1 MNKSLEIV
9 AIIMALLFAVPAI
22 SSGGQFKITEV
33 YDGTTMRA
41 EGYDIDCL
49 P

>member
-1 MNKSLEIV
+1 MNKVPEIV

-22 SSGGQFKITEV
+22 SLGGQSKITEV
-33 YDGTTMRA
+33 YDGTTVKA
-41 EGYDIDCL
+41 EGYDINCL